1 MTPASPIS
9 VFLLA
14 ESRLLREA
22 LAKVLQ
28 NRNEMTVVG
37 SASLCAGVAEAI
49 IATSPEVLVFDP
61 ADANTGLALIRL
73 LRECAPEL
81 RVILIGMEPGPEI
94 FLRSV
99 REGIAGYV
107 LKDATAAE
115 VATAVRSVI
124 ADRAVCP
131 AELCQTLFDYVSRQR
146 ADFPNF
152 AIKQQLGLT
161 RREQQLVSL
170 ISRGLT
176 NKEIASE
183 LGLSEHTVKNHI
195 HRVLQKVGVSD
206 RLAAVEL
213 CRTQG
218 FLPV

>member
-1 MTPASPIS
+1 MKARRIS

-28 NRNEMTVVG
+28 GRNEVNVVG
-37 SASLCAGVAEAI
+37 SASYSAAVTQTI
-49 IATSPEVLVFDP
+49 ITTSPDILVFDP
-61 ADANTGLALIRL
+61 IDINVGLGLIRA
-73 LRECAPEL
+73 LREFSPAV
-81 RVILIGMEPGPEI
+81 RVILIGMEPGAEI

-99 REGIAGYV
+99 REGVAGYL
-107 LKDATAAE
+107 LKDATATE
-115 VATAVRSVI
+115 VTNAVRSVSG
-124 ADRAVCP
+124 DRAVCP
-131 AELCQTLFDYVSRQR
+131 SELCRVLFDYVSRQR
-146 ADFPNF
+146 VDFPNF

-170 ISRGLT
+170 ISQGLT

-183 LGLSEHTVKNHI
+183 LGLSEHTIKNHI